1 MPDKENPDEDSRLAT
16 IADEIDAVYRSAPR
30 CNGERHIVHVDP
42 RGGMKA
48 IAPARGDPGKL
59 ETIRRLRYG
68 DFLTLF
74 RHRYGNELP
83 QDDAGRDD
91 LWLLVCNVSLAP
103 SEPEKK
109 VRHVI
114 GLWAPWMSAEERE
127 DYVKHVMGLDIYERI
142 QTAAEIGQRV
152 GLTNAEREALKLWRF
167 KPIDMTDEE
176 LAEQAKA
183 RERERRAR
191 KRREKGIRTK
201 AAYLAERARRPKPWI
216 AQGISRRTWE
226 PRRKRVTQ
234 GGSETS
240 ETCRKASPK

>member
-1 MPDKENPDEDSRLAT
+1 
-16 IADEIDAVYRSAPR
+16 
-30 CNGERHIVHVDP
+30 
-42 RGGMKA
+42 MKA

-68 DFLTLF
+68 DFLKLF

-91 LWLLVCNVSLAP
+91 LWLLVCNVSLAA

-142 QTAAEIGQRV
+142 QTAAEIGS
-152 GLTNAEREALKLWRF
+152 G
-167 KPIDMTDEE
+167 
-176 LAEQAKA
+176 
-183 RERERRAR
+183 
-191 KRREKGIRTK
+191 
-201 AAYLAERARRPKPWI
+201 RP
-216 AQGISRRTWE
+216 SSC
-226 PRRKRVTQ
+226 
-234 GGSETS
+234 GGSSLLT
-240 ETCRKASPK
+240 